1 MGYQSGVDFP
11 YLLWV
16 STDSAQ
22 TPTITLDKHAI
33 TIAQGETMQLIATV
47 LPESAASVGVTW
59 TSSNENVATVN
70 SEGTVTAVAAG
81 TATITAT
88 TNDPSRQKDQCQ
100 VTVVENVINQISLED
115 VTANS
120 GDTVTVAISLT
131 NQGEVTGLQAD
142 IYLQT
147 GLNFVIDDEGYY
159 DITLSDRA
167 TRKHVIDFNQ
177 QADGSIRVI
186 TYTPDSRSFT
196 GNEGELIY
204 VKVAVSGYIED
215 GDFAVEVKN
224 VEMAAPDGTQTYCP
238 DASAYIHVISFP
250 RGDANGDHN
259 VSVTDAVVTSNYIL
273 GNPTPSFVF
282 VAADVNCDRNIS
294 VADVVLISN
303 IILNK
308 PTTLRAPML
317 VNGSDL
323 LTASDFT
330 LASGETHTVAVDLSN
345 VYNYTA
351 MQMDITL
358 PAGVEISDIRL
369 SERASRHHAINFNQ
383 TEDGHVKVI
392 AFATDNAPFA
402 GFEGAL
408 LYIDVTGTSQFVGEG
423 TLMMNDIYFCESD
436 GTEHQLAPLTVN
448 LNNSTG
454 VIEITSAEN
463 EIVNVYNMQGQM
475 VKKNVRMQEALN
487 GLPSGCYLV
496 GNQKVYVK

>member
-1 MGYQSGVDFP
+1 M
-11 YLLWV
+11 
-16 STDSAQ
+16 T
-22 TPTITLDKHAI
+22 AI
-33 TIAQGETMQLIATV
+33 
-47 LPESAASVGVTW
+47 
-59 TSSNENVATVN
+59 
-70 SEGTVTAVAAG
+70 AAG
-81 TATITAT
+81 TATIVAT
-88 TNDPSRQKDQCQ
+88 TNDASRQKDQCE
-100 VTVVENVINQISLED
+100 VTVVENVINQISLAD

-131 NQGEVTGLQAD
+131 NQSEVTGLQAD

-147 GLNFVIDDEGYY
+147 GLNFVIDSEGYY

-177 QADGSIRVI
+177 QSDGSIRII

-196 GNEGELIY
+196 GNDGELIY

-238 DASAYIHVISFP
+238 DASALVHVISFP

-282 VAADVNCDRNIS
+282 VAADVNCDKKIS

-303 IILNK
+303 IILGK
-308 PTTLRAPML
+308 PTYTFKAPRML
-317 VNGSDL
+317 TGSEMLSADDFA
-323 LTASDFT
+323 LT
-330 LASGETHTVAVDLSN
+330 SGETRTVAVDLLN

-358 PAGVEISDIRL
+358 PIGVEVSDIRL
-369 SERASRHHAINFNQ
+369 SERASRHHTISFNQ

-392 AFATDNAPFA
+392 AFATDNSLFT
-402 GFEGAL
+402 GYEGDL
-408 LYIDVTGTSQFVGEG
+408 LYIDVKGNNNLSESG
-423 TLMMNDIYFCESD
+423 TLQMSDIYFCESD
-436 GTEHQLAPLTVN
+436 GTTHELSPLSINV
-448 LNNSTG
+448 NNSTG
-454 VIEITSAEN
+454 IIEIPGTDN
-463 EIVNVYNMQGQM
+463 ELVNVYNMQGQL
-475 VKKNVRMQEALN
+475 VKKGVRTQEAIK
-487 GLPSGCYLV
+487 GLASGCYLV
-496 GNQKVYVK
+496 GNKKIYVK

>member
-1 MGYQSGVDFP
+1 MLLGRAATRTVDDNGI
-11 YLLWV
+11 V
-16 STDSAQ
+16 S
-22 TPTITLDKHAI
+22 
-33 TIAQGETMQLIATV
+33 
-47 LPESAASVGVTW
+47 
-59 TSSNENVATVN
+59 
-70 SEGTVTAVAAG
+70 AVAAG

-88 TNDPSRQKDQCQ
+88 TNDPSRQKDMCQ
-100 VTVVENVINQISLED
+100 VTVVDNVINQISLED

-131 NQGEVTGLQAD
+131 NQSEVTGLQAD

-147 GLNFVIDDEGYY
+147 GLSFVIDDEGYY

-177 QADGSIRVI
+177 QADGSIRII

-204 VKVAVSGYIED
+204 VKVAVSGYVED

-238 DASAYIHVISFP
+238 DASAYIHVISYP

-282 VAADVNCDRNIS
+282 VAADVNCDKNIS

-303 IILNK
+303 IILGK
-308 PTTLRAPML
+308 PTHTFRAPML
-317 VNGSDL
+317 VTGSDI

-330 LASGETHTVAVDLSN
+330 LTSGETYTVAVDLSN

-351 MQMDITL
+351 MQMNLTL
-358 PAGVEISDIRL
+358 PAGIEVSDIRL
-369 SERASRHHAINFNQ
+369 SERASRHHTISFNQ

-402 GFEGAL
+402 GFDGDL
-408 LYIDVTGTSQFVGEG
+408 LYIDVKGTSLFTGDGV
-423 TLMMNDIYFCESD
+423 LKMSDIYFCESD
-436 GTEHQLAPLTVN
+436 GTEHQLAPLTLNVN
-448 LNNSTG
+448 NTTG
-454 VIEITSAEN
+454 VIEIISAEN
-463 EIVNVYNMQGQM
+463 EIVNVYNMLGQM